1 MPFLLKLGDVPF
13 LKITF
18 TAMSFWD
25 ILEYMIRGRKIGRIK
40 IYILLLEDKS
50 WGG

>member
-13 LKITF
+13 LKIAF
-18 TAMSFWD
+18 TATRFWD
-25 ILEYMIRGRKIGRIK
+25 ILEYMNRERKIGRIK